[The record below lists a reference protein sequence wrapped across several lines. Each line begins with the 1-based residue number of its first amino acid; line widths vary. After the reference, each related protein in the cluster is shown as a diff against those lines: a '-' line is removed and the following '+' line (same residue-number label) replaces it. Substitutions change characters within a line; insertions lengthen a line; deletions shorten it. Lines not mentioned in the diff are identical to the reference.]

1 MIAICFSCPRSL
13 TTSKHRQCVVNLPTL
28 NSMRFRRPAGFM
40 SVAAA
45 PRRDP
50 PPRPPRSG
58 LPHLVGRGMKQAT
71 GEESV
76 QGEGEDEP
84 LLLESEKGYAESDGS
99 RAGLGKEAVEGKKCQ
114 DEMKEPLLL
123 GSGGRSV
130 MGAATGLWGLIAG
143 GSSRGARDEGKSPA
157 DIKLDFLFDKEGSEW
172 ASNGEGEGQS
182 RDSSFIRRRSADC
195 QQKQDD
201 LFDPEVPLS

>member
-1 MIAICFSCPRSL
+1 
-13 TTSKHRQCVVNLPTL
+13 
-28 NSMRFRRPAGFM
+28 
-40 SVAAA
+40 
-45 PRRDP
+45 
-50 PPRPPRSG
+50 
-58 LPHLVGRGMKQAT
+58 MKQAA

-76 QGEGEDEP
+76 QGEGEDGP
-84 LLLESEKGYAESDGS
+84 LLLESEKGYAESDDS
-99 RAGLGKEAVEGKKCQ
+99 RAG
-114 DEMKEPLLL
+114 
-123 GSGGRSV
+123 SV

-182 RDSSFIRRRSADC
+182 RDSSFIRRRSAEC

-201 LFDPEVPLS
+201 LFDPEVPPEESIEQRIIGGNPEN